1 MIAETGGHGMGEL
14 AKAVADLEKRVEDV
28 RELRKIIERLDTE
41 IAVRMD
47 EIETIGS
54 TLLDLHGDLDDQIAE
69 YDYTAVEQSVASLR
83 GLVDMEEVLP
93 AIDAVLLL
101 TALRDDESVPDLTLP
116 LSSFEIDGSWEHPR
130 LTQEELDR
138 KFEAEMAR
146 AEQRWEESWADHAW
160 ADPDERESQRAEDLA
175 RAEREAIENRAHR
188 AGTHIMKLVDYIGD
202 TLWPDLVEA
211 VEAGDRERAVQ
222 ALAAAC
228 AGARDAEPAYKLYEI
243 NLSAQYESSPMSL
256 GAMGEFLS
264 DFETW
269 LRSPKVD

>member
-1 MIAETGGHGMGEL
+1 MIVETGGHGMGEL
-14 AKAVADLEKRVEDV
+14 AKAVADLEKQVEDV

-41 IAVRMD
+41 IAARMD

-116 LSSFEIDGSWEHPR
+116 LSSFENDDSWEHPR
-130 LTQEELDR
+130 LTQEDLDR

-146 AEQRWEESWADHAW
+146 AEQLWEESWAAHTW

-188 AGTHIMKLVDYIGD
+188 AGTHIMELVDYIGD
-202 TLWPDLVEA
+202 TLWPELVEA
-211 VEAGDRERAVQ
+211 VEAGDRGRAVQ

-269 LRSPKVD
+269 LRSPQG

>member
-1 MIAETGGHGMGEL
+1 MGEL

>member
-1 MIAETGGHGMGEL
+1 MGDL
-14 AKAVADLEKRVEDV
+14 AKAVAELEEEVEDV
-28 RELRKIIERLDTE
+28 RELRKIVERLDTE
-41 IAVRMD
+41 IAARME

-54 TLLDLHGDLDDQIAE
+54 AVLDLHGDLDNQTAE

-101 TALRDDESVPDLTLP
+101 TALRDDEPVPDLTLP
-116 LSSFEIDGSWEHPR
+116 LSSFENDDSWEHPR
-130 LTQEELDR
+130 LSQEDLDR
-138 KFEAEMAR
+138 EFEADLAQ
-146 AEQRWEESWADHAW
+146 ADQRWEEIWGDHAW
-160 ADPDERESQRAEDLA
+160 ADPDERDSQRAEDRA
-175 RAEREAIENRAHR
+175 EAEREAIKDRAHQ
-188 AGTHIMKLVDYIGD
+188 AGAHIRKLVEYIGD

-211 VEAGDRERAVQ
+211 VEAGDRGLAAR
-222 ALAAAC
+222 ALAEAC
-228 AGARDAEPAYKLYEI
+228 AAARETEPAYKLYEV

-269 LRSPKVD
+269 LRSPKDE